1 METIRTTCALDCQDA
16 CGIDADVEN
25 GRIVRLRGAEDHPY
39 TEGFLC
45 IRLNRFLDRLYGP
58 ERVTKPRLKTKSNWK
73 DIEWDD
79 ALDLAA
85 ERFQKAV
92 DEHGSESIL
101 YYMDVGSF
109 GISKQYNI
117 RLFNRL
123 GGPTVASGS
132 LCLSAGIA
140 GMNQSLGRIAGHDPT
155 DMYNSRMIV
164 LWGRNPAAYSVHLVP
179 LLRRAR
185 ERGIEIVLID
195 PVRNESAK
203 FCDRHYAPKPGGDG
217 FLALGICK
225 YLLEMDKADKEFMK
239 TRCGNPGAIED
250 MAASFGWEELAV
262 GAGLPEEKLKEIAAL
277 FEEMHPACVL
287 MGKGPQHYRQGTEIT
302 RLILSAIAVSGNI
315 GVPGGGLQY
324 NSEFWSAFDQTL
336 KGDEFV
342 TSRRTAP
349 KGILGEAILNMNAP
363 PLRAAYI
370 NGGNPATQC
379 PNSKKVA
386 KALRSL
392 DFVTV
397 VDAFMTDTAEC
408 ADLFLPCAMFLEE
421 RDVRP
426 ASWNPYVG
434 PVVPAAKPL
443 GDVKTD
449 WEILGE
455 LALRMGIDDPYLG
468 KPVEVLLEAALGPMA
483 KHGLDPKEA
492 MTSVFKKPSAQDV
505 PFADGDFSTP
515 SGKFEFLDDWEP
527 VQASVTRT
535 IPPSTPFSG
544 TKTNGD
550 NDLETIP
557 KSDQWESDFPL
568 YLLSLKN
575 PKSQASQTLEATQ
588 DKTEPL
594 AWLHPDTAARFGVQE
609 NDTGQLVSEFGSYCV
624 KFSIDNGLREDVC
637 VARAGGWMKKNRGI
651 NVITGDVLSTTGE
664 CPSYYETKVRVV
676 VDSQVD

>member
-1 METIRTTCALDCQDA
+1 MKTIRTTCALDCQDA
-16 CGIDADVEN
+16 CGIDADVED
-25 GRIVRLRGAEDHPY
+25 GRIVRLRGAVDHPY

-58 ERVTKPRLKTKSNWK
+58 ERVTQPRRKIRAGWK
-73 DIEWDD
+73 DIGWDD
-79 ALDLAA
+79 ALDWAA
-85 ERFQKAV
+85 ERFQKTA
-92 DEHGSESIL
+92 DEYGSESIL

-140 GMNQSLGRIAGHDPT
+140 GMLQSLGRISGHEPT

-185 ERGIEIVLID
+185 EQGIEVILID

-203 FCDRHYAPKPGGDG
+203 FCDRHYAPRPGGDG
-217 FLALGICK
+217 FLAIGICK
-225 YLLEMDKADKEFMK
+225 YLFEAGKADKDFIE
-239 TRCGNPGAIED
+239 THCDNPEAIER
-250 MAASFGWEELAV
+250 MAARFNWSELAA
-262 GAGLPEEKLKEIAAL
+262 GAGLPEAHLKEIAAL
-277 FEEMHPACVL
+277 FEKKHPTCVL
-287 MGKGPQHYRQGTEIT
+287 MGKGPQHYRQGTETT
-302 RLILSAIAVSGNI
+302 RLILSAVAVSGNI

-324 NSEFWSAFDQTL
+324 SSDFWAAFDQTL

-349 KGILGEAILNMNAP
+349 KGILGEAIFNMKDP

-386 KALRSL
+386 EALRSI

-397 VDAFMTDTAEC
+397 VDSFMTDTAEC

-434 PVVPAAKPL
+434 PVIPIVKPL
-443 GDVKTD
+443 DDVKTD
-449 WEILGE
+449 WEIVGE
-455 LALRMGIDDPYLG
+455 LARRMGIDDPYLG
-468 KPVEVLLEAALGPMA
+468 KPVEVLLEGILSPMA
-483 KHGLDPKEA
+483 DHGLDPREA
-492 MTSVFKKPSAQDV
+492 MGRVFKKPNAQDV
-505 PFADGDFSTP
+505 AFADGDFSTP
-515 SGKFEFLDDWEP
+515 SGKFEFLEDWEPIRTSLTWTAAESAQDDGTQTNGGNDLESVLKVDDWE
-527 VQASVTRT
+527 
-535 IPPSTPFSG
+535 
-544 TKTNGD
+544 N
-550 NDLETIP
+550 E
-557 KSDQWESDFPL
+557 FPL
-568 YLLSLKN
+568 HLLSLKN

-588 DKTEPL
+588 DKTEPM
-594 AWLHPDTAARFGVQE
+594 AWLHPDTAARYGIRE
-609 NDTGQLVSEFGSYCV
+609 NVIGRLVSAFGSYRV
-624 KFSIDNGLREDVC
+624 RFALDVGVRTDVC
-637 VARAGGWMKKNRGI
+637 VARTGGWMKKDQGI
-651 NVITGDVLSTTGE
+651 NVITGDLLSTAGE
-664 CPSYYETKVRVV
+664 CPGYYETKVRVV
-676 VDSQVD
+676 ADA